1 VANAFLPGQRPIIAQ
16 NIFCHDLIYIEQ
28 KDACQEMGADL
39 NKNMAGLGD
48 LPGGYLMGADPA
60 DIDRVQSLLKQAGF
74 WGCGSK

>member
-1 VANAFLPGQRPIIAQ
+1 
-16 NIFCHDLIYIEQ
+16 
-28 KDACQEMGADL
+28 MGADL

-74 WGCGSK
+74 WRCGSK